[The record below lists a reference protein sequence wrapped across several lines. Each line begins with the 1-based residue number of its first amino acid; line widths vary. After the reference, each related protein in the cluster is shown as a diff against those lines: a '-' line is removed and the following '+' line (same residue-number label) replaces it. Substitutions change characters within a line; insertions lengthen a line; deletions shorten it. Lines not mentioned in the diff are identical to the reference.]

1 MNELRQSAILVSLVD
16 HSQSHGSWCG
26 ETHVQKTTYFLQE
39 LLNVPLLFDFIIY
52 KYGPFS
58 FELKD
63 VLLSMRADSLIEL
76 VPSYPGST
84 IVAGKLSD
92 QIRKRFP
99 DTLKTFEPQ
108 IEFVTSHLGK
118 KQVNELEALSTA
130 FFIQKNDAPTT
141 STELIVLLQKIKPHI
156 KDELA
161 RRAIKEIQELK
172 LAARDVAV

>member
-16 HSQSHGSWCG
+16 HLQSHGSWCG

-39 LLNVPLLFDFIIY
+39 LLNVPLLFEFIIY
-52 KYGPFS
+52 KYGPYS

-63 VLLSMRADSLIEL
+63 ILVSMRADSLIEL

-84 IVAGKLSD
+84 IVAGKLSE
-92 QIRKRFP
+92 QIRRRFP
-99 DTLKTFEPQ
+99 DTLKKFEPQ
-108 IEFVTSHLGK
+108 IEFVASFLGK

-130 FFIQKNDAPTT
+130 FFIQQNETPT
-141 STELIVLLQKIKPHI
+141 STRELIVLLQKIKPHI

-161 RRAIKEIQELK
+161 RRSIRELQELK
-172 LAARDVAV
+172 LAAGNLAV

>member
-16 HSQSHGSWCG
+16 HLQSHGSWCG

-39 LLNVPLLFDFIIY
+39 LLNVPLLFEFIIY

-63 VLLSMRADSLIEL
+63 MLVSMRADSLIEL

-99 DTLKTFEPQ
+99 DTLKTYEPQ

-130 FFIQKNDAPTT
+130 FFIQKNNAPTT
-141 STELIVLLQKIKPHI
+141 SAELIGLLQKIKPHI

-172 LAARDVAV
+172 LAARDVTI